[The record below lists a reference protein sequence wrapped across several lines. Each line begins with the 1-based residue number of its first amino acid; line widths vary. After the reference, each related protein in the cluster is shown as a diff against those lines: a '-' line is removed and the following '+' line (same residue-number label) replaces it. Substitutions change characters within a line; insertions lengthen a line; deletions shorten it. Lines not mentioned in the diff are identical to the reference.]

1 MIIAVLGAT
10 GTGKTQ
16 LAQALRTWL
25 ATQAFE
31 HQEHMGP
38 NSEVW
43 DAPTWPELRALY
55 SSLHSPNL
63 QLLLMG
69 LDLPHS
75 EALQTKGPHTHNEQ
89 IQQDAALR
97 ARLQSQAWSYGV
109 VYGLGESRLQHAL
122 RFLVPQHT
130 PAARWQGLCEGCSDP
145 DCERRLFTALKG
157 LKAAESPPR

>member
-16 LAQALRTWL
+16 LALALRTWL

-43 DAPTWPELRALY
+43 DAPTWPELQAVK
-55 SSLHSPNL
+55 STLHSTNL

-75 EALQTKGPHTHNEQ
+75 DAIQTPPAQIHNEQ
-89 IQQDAALR
+89 LQQDSVLR
-97 ARLQSQAWSYGV
+97 AQLQSQAWSYGV

>member
-1 MIIAVLGAT
+1 MIIAVLGAK

-16 LAQALRTWL
+16 LALALRTWL
-25 ATQAFE
+25 ASQAFE

-38 NSEVW
+38 NSQVW
-43 DAPTWPELRALY
+43 DAPTWPELKALN

-75 EALQTKGPHTHNEQ
+75 NAIQTPPAQIHNEQ
-89 IQQDAALR
+89 AQQDSALR
-97 ARLQSQAWSYGV
+97 AQLQSQAWSYGV
-109 VYGLGESRLQHAL
+109 VYGLGESRLEHAL

-157 LKAAESPPR
+157 LKAAESQPK

>member
-16 LAQALRTWL
+16 LALALRTWL
-25 ATQAFE
+25 AKQDFE
-31 HQEHMGP
+31 HQEHMGA
-38 NSEVW
+38 NTEVW
-43 DAPTWPELRALY
+43 DAPAWSELQAVK
-55 SSLHSPNL
+55 SSLYSPNL

-75 EALQTKGPHTHNEQ
+75 DAIQTPPARIHNEQ
-89 IQQDAALR
+89 AQQDSALR
-97 ARLQSQAWSYGV
+97 AQLQIQAWSYGV

-157 LKAAESPPR
+157 LKAAESQPR

>member
-16 LAQALRTWL
+16 LALALRSWL

-31 HQEHMGP
+31 YQEQMRP

-43 DAPTWPELRALY
+43 DAPTWPELRALN

-75 EALQTKGPHTHNEQ
+75 EAIQTPPAQIHNEQ
-89 IQQDAALR
+89 AQQDSALR
-97 ARLQSQAWSYGV
+97 AQLQSQAWSYGV

>member
-1 MIIAVLGAT
+1 VIIAVLGAT

-16 LAQALRTWL
+16 LALALRTWL

-31 HQEHMGP
+31 HQKHMGP
-38 NSEVW
+38 NTEVW
-43 DAPTWPELRALY
+43 DAPDWSELQAVK

-75 EALQTKGPHTHNEQ
+75 DAIQTPPAQIHNEQ
-89 IQQDAALR
+89 AQQDSALR
-97 ARLQSQAWSYGV
+97 AQLQIQAWPYGV
-109 VYGLGESRLQHAL
+109 VYGLGESRLQHTL

-157 LKAAESPPR
+157 LKAVESQPR

>member
-1 MIIAVLGAT
+1 VIIAVLGAT

-16 LAQALRTWL
+16 LALALRSWL

-31 HQEHMGP
+31 YQEQMRP

-43 DAPTWPELRALY
+43 DAPTWPELRALN

-75 EALQTKGPHTHNEQ
+75 EAIQTPPAQIHNEQ
-89 IQQDAALR
+89 AQQDSALR
-97 ARLQSQAWSYGV
+97 AQLQSQAWSYGV

-157 LKAAESPPR
+157 LTAAESPPR

>member
-1 MIIAVLGAT
+1 MIIAVLGAK

-16 LAQALRTWL
+16 LAIALRTWL
-25 ATQAFE
+25 ELQAFE

-38 NSEVW
+38 NSQVW
-43 DAPTWPELRALY
+43 DAPTWPELKALN

-75 EALQTKGPHTHNEQ
+75 NAIQTPPAQIHNEQ
-89 IQQDAALR
+89 AQQDSALR
-97 ARLQSQAWSYGV
+97 AQLQSQAWSYGV
-109 VYGLGESRLQHAL
+109 VYGLGESRLEHAL

-157 LKAAESPPR
+157 LKAAESQPK

>member
-16 LAQALRTWL
+16 LALALRTWL

-31 HQEHMGP
+31 HQEYMGP

-43 DAPTWPELRALY
+43 DAPTLPELRALH
-55 SSLHSPNL
+55 SSLHSPKL

-75 EALQTKGPHTHNEQ
+75 EAIQTPPAQIHNEQ
-89 IQQDAALR
+89 AQQDSALR
-97 ARLQSQAWSYGV
+97 TQLQSQAWSYGV
-109 VYGLGESRLQHAL
+109 VYGIGESRLQHAL
-122 RFLVPQHT
+122 RLLVPQHT

>member
-1 MIIAVLGAT
+1 VIIAVLGAT

-16 LAQALRTWL
+16 LALTLRTWL

-31 HQEHMGP
+31 YQEHMGP

-43 DAPTWPELRALY
+43 DAPTWPELRAL
-55 SSLHSPNL
+55 HSPNL

-75 EALQTKGPHTHNEQ
+75 DAIQTPPAQIHNEQ
-89 IQQDAALR
+89 AQQDSALR
-97 ARLQSQAWSYGV
+97 AQLQSQAWSYGV
-109 VYGLGESRLQHAL
+109 VYGLGESRVQHAL

-157 LKAAESPPR
+157 LKAAESQPR

>member
-1 MIIAVLGAT
+1 VIIAVLGAT

-16 LAQALRTWL
+16 LALGLRTWL

-43 DAPTWPELRALY
+43 DAPTWPELRALH

-75 EALQTKGPHTHNEQ
+75 DAIQTPPAQIHNEQ
-89 IQQDAALR
+89 AQQDSALR
-97 ARLQSQAWSYGV
+97 AQLQSQAWSYGV
-109 VYGLGESRLQHAL
+109 VYGLGESRVQHAL

-157 LKAAESPPR
+157 LTAAESPPR

>member
-1 MIIAVLGAT
+1 VIIAVLGAT

-16 LAQALRTWL
+16 LTQALRTWL

-43 DAPTWPELRALY
+43 DSPTWPELRALN

-75 EALQTKGPHTHNEQ
+75 DATQPPPTYIHNEQ
-89 IQQDAALR
+89 AQQDSALR
-97 ARLQSQAWSYGV
+97 AQLQIQAWSYGV

>member
-16 LAQALRTWL
+16 LALALRTWL

-31 HQEHMGP
+31 LQEHMGP

-43 DAPTWPELRALY
+43 DAPTWPELRALN

-69 LDLPHS
+69 LDLPQS
-75 EALQTKGPHTHNEQ
+75 EAIQTPPAQIHNEQ
-89 IQQDAALR
+89 AQQDSALR
-97 ARLQSQAWSYGV
+97 AQLQSQAWSYGV